1 MKLCTHFVSSRYWG
15 IKCFPSIV
23 FQFLLIFQ
31 FYNLCLVGFSF
42 PISLD
47 YSELFVQ
54 MFSEFLRNIKW
65 EKYTSE
71 NRQRIQKF
79 KCVSIFY
86 LYSRH
91 NSEIITVHKNC
102 HLRLLRVDSKNPVCG
117 AQAASPTTSHN
128 HWYFGTLLMDAA
140 QYM

>member
-1 MKLCTHFVSSRYWG
+1 MGKITC
-15 IKCFPSIV
+15 K
-23 FQFLLIFQ
+23 
-31 FYNLCLVGFSF
+31 
-42 PISLD
+42 
-47 YSELFVQ
+47 
-54 MFSEFLRNIKW
+54 
-65 EKYTSE
+65 E
-71 NRQRIQKF
+71 NRQRIQKL

-128 HWYFGTLLMDAA
+128 QWYFGTLLMDAA